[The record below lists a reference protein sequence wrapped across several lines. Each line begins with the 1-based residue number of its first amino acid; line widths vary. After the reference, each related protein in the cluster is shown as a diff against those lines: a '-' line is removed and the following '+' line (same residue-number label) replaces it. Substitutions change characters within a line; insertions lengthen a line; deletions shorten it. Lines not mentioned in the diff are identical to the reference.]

1 MRRYL
6 ISTVVMLIALAV
18 AWPVLGQRE
27 GEEGRQ
33 PREGRRRFQD
43 MSEEERTKLR
53 EMRERFQN
61 MSEEEKEKF
70 RAEMRERFAGGG
82 PMIGREEQLKVIE
95 TIEEQLVNLKKA
107 IEAGPEREAFRK
119 LREASPEE
127 QAKLRQE
134 WQKIRQEQ
142 QQAVSAIEQQLA
154 KLAGPR
160 PPMARL
166 DLPIK
171 ELKEIHGLAVEENA
185 KKTAGR
191 LEKLI
196 AGYQRGP
203 RDRPQRPERP
213 DRGKDRPA
221 RPKRDVEGAVSGK
234 RAPDFTLTS
243 FDGKTVSLSDY
254 RGKVVVLEWFNFECP
269 YVKYHY
275 DTTPTMVNLANKYK
289 SKDVVWLAVNS
300 TNHTTAEAN
309 KAFAQKHKLPY
320 LILDDRPGRVGHAYD
335 ARTTPHMFVI
345 DTKGNIIYEGAID
358 NSPLGRTR
366 EGVVNYVDRALTE
379 LTTGKDIST
388 RETKPYGCTVKYPK

>member
-1 MRRYL
+1 MKRYFVT
-6 ISTVVMLIALAV
+6 IVSIALVLAA
-18 AWPVLGQRE
+18 AWVSFGQRE
-27 GEEGRQ
+27 GERSERG
-33 PREGRRRFQD
+33 EGRRRGG
-43 MSEEERTKLR
+43 
-53 EMRERFQN
+53 MR
-61 MSEEEKEKF
+61 
-70 RAEMRERFAGGG
+70 
-82 PMIGREEQLKVIE
+82 REEQLKVIE

-171 ELKEIHGLAVEENA
+171 ELQEIHKLAVEENA

-196 AGYQRGP
+196 TSYQRGP
-203 RDRPQRPERP
+203 RDRPQRPER
-213 DRGKDRPA
+213 GKDRPA
-221 RPKRDVEGAVSGK
+221 RPKRDIEGAVSGK

-300 TNHTTAEAN
+300 TNHTTVEAN

-320 LILDDRPGRVGHAYD
+320 PILDDRPGRVGHAYD
-335 ARTTPHMFVI
+335 AKTTPHMFVI

-358 NSPLGRTR
+358 NSPLGRNK

-379 LTTGKDIST
+379 LTTGKEVST
-388 RETKPYGCTVKYPK
+388 TETKSYGCTVKYPK